1 MALLVEPKSI
11 VRRLTPTCVKALDA
25 AVGRA
30 FNARCY
36 EVTVEHMLLSLA
48 ESEDGDTARILHQ
61 YGQDRLR
68 LVARAREDPLWL
80 SYGQRGQALVF
91 GQPLPVV

>member
-68 LVARAREDPLWL
+68 LVARLA
-80 SYGQRGQALVF
+80 
-91 GQPLPVV
+91 